1 MFVETEKKK
10 MLQINVMES
19 SGVTPGSE
27 NEAVHSDLD
36 VSEKISAPSPTAS
49 ISTIASTSTGH
60 GSAPKRL
67 PKRKNNED
75 LTKEVLQSVKDHF
88 KQPTYKED
96 RYDIIGKMV
105 ALKLREFK
113 NKQQQLL
120 AEKIINETLFE
131 AEMGNL
137 TMSHRVMAPRTM
149 ILNDIQLQ
157 SSISTSMP
165 SLSHNS
171 IPSPSQYTSTPN
183 QSPITQPQYYAV
195 TRAPQTPTI
204 DTMSATTVQLS
215 TPDWTEDTAG
225 SYVSRFV
232 TNTNMM

>member
-1 MFVETEKKK
+1 
-10 MLQINVMES
+10 
-19 SGVTPGSE
+19 
-27 NEAVHSDLD
+27 
-36 VSEKISAPSPTAS
+36 
-49 ISTIASTSTGH
+49 
-60 GSAPKRL
+60 
-67 PKRKNNED
+67 
-75 LTKEVLQSVKDHF
+75 
-88 KQPTYKED
+88 
-96 RYDIIGKMV
+96 MV

-149 ILNDIQLQ
+149 ILNDIQSQ
-157 SSISTSMP
+157 SSTSISMP
-165 SLSHNS
+165 SPSHNS
-171 IPSPSQYTSTPN
+171 IPSPSQCISTPN

-195 TRAPQTPTI
+195 TLAPQTPII

-215 TPDWTEDTAG
+215 IPDWTDDTAG

-232 TNTNMM
+232 TNTDVM